1 MKKRYLPVY
10 KYIKV
15 KIDKAKK
22 SDSKILKPEN
32 YKELKPFTQCKVLAI
47 GPDVTFIDGNSLNMK
62 IIVKTHMI
70 EEFDGVNFVPE
81 SAIVLKMWECDD

>member
-15 KIDKAKK
+15 KIDEEKQD
-22 SDSKILKPEN
+22 DSKILKPES
-32 YKELKPFTQCKVLAI
+32 YKEAKPFTQCKVLAV
-47 GPDVTFIDGNSLNMK
+47 GPDVTFIDGNALNMK

-70 EEFDGVNFVPE
+70 EEFDDVNFVPE
-81 SAIVLKMWECDD
+81 SAIVLKMCECDD